1 MASYELGMDYYNH
14 VISPSFDDESSEA
27 KSILESALDHL
38 ETATKVFRSGNDK
51 KYREAELTRASGQI
65 RLIQTVSC

>member
-14 VISPSFDDESSEA
+14 ITTPSFGVESLEA
-27 KSILESALDHL
+27 KCLRESALDHL

-51 KYREAELTRASGQI
+51 KYREAELTRALGQI